1 MIIDYMKSFTRSSMH
16 VLGLSLV
23 LFAVACED
31 NKDSSEEEGH
41 TDADG
46 FILEANGTEIYRE
59 FKGSTSGSVTLKVGG
74 DLDLSVHFLDED
86 GNEIEHE
93 EGHDDHDHDD
103 HGDEEQEL
111 RVSGFD
117 ASIATVEFHEEDG
130 HNHRKISLNLRG
142 QEEEEHAM
150 MLEVKGVGAGSTS
163 FKLELMHGDHADYTS
178 TKNVPVVV
186 TAN

>member
-31 NKDSSEEEGH
+31 NNDSAEEEGH

-86 GNEIEHE
+86 GKEIEHE
-93 EGHDDHDHDD
+93 EEEDGHD
-103 HGDEEQEL
+103 HGDEEEL
-111 RVSGFD
+111 KVSGFD

-142 QEEEEHAM
+142 HEEDEHAM

>member
-16 VLGLSLV
+16 ILGLSLV

-31 NKDSSEEEGH
+31 NNDGSEEEGH

-86 GNEIEHE
+86 GKEIEHE
-93 EGHDDHDHDD
+93 EEEDGHD
-103 HGDEEQEL
+103 HGDEEEL
-111 RVSGFD
+111 KVSGFN

-142 QEEEEHAM
+142 QEEDEHAM

>member
-1 MIIDYMKSFTRSSMH
+1 MKSFTRSSMH
-16 VLGLSLV
+16 ILGLSLV
-23 LFAVACED
+23 FFAVACED
-31 NKDSSEEEGH
+31 NNDGSEEDGH

-86 GNEIEHE
+86 GKEIEHE
-93 EGHDDHDHDD
+93 EEEKDDHDHD
-103 HGDEEQEL
+103 HGDEEEL
-111 RVSGFD
+111 KVSGFN
-117 ASIATVEFHEEDG
+117 ASIATIEFHEDDG
-130 HNHRKISLNLRG
+130 HNHRKISLNLKG
-142 QEEEEHAM
+142 QEEDEHAM
-150 MLEVKGVGAGSTS
+150 MLEVKGVGAGTTS

>member
-31 NKDSSEEEGH
+31 NNDSAEEEGH

-86 GNEIEHE
+86 GKEIEHE
-93 EGHDDHDHDD
+93 EEEDGHD
-103 HGDEEQEL
+103 HGDEEEL
-111 RVSGFD
+111 KVSGFD

-130 HNHRKISLNLRG
+130 HNHRKISLNLRS
-142 QEEEEHAM
+142 QEEDEHAM

>member
-31 NKDSSEEEGH
+31 NNDGAEEEGH

-86 GNEIEHE
+86 GKEIEHE
-93 EGHDDHDHDD
+93 EEEDGHD
-103 HGDEEQEL
+103 HGDEEEL
-111 RVSGFD
+111 KVSGFD

-142 QEEEEHAM
+142 QEEDEHAM
-150 MLEVKGVGAGSTS
+150 MLEVKGIGAGSTS

>member
-74 DLDLSVHFLDED
+74 DLDLSVHFLDDD

-93 EGHDDHDHDD
+93 EEEHDD
-103 HGDEEQEL
+103 HGDEEEEL
-111 RVSGFD
+111 KVSGFD
-117 ASIATVEFHEEDG
+117 ASIATIEFHEEDG

-142 QEEEEHAM
+142 QEEDEHAM

>member
-1 MIIDYMKSFTRSSMH
+1 MIINYMKSFTRSSMH

-59 FKGSTSGSVTLKVGG
+59 FKGSTTGSITLKVGG
-74 DLDLSVHFLDED
+74 DLDLSVHFLDDD

-93 EGHDDHDHDD
+93 EEEHDD
-103 HGDEEQEL
+103 HGDEEEEL
-111 RVSGFD
+111 KVSGFD
-117 ASIATVEFHEEDG
+117 ASIATIEFHEEDG

-142 QEEEEHAM
+142 QEEDEHAM
-150 MLEVKGVGAGSTS
+150 VLEVKGVGAGSTS

-186 TAN
+186 TSN

>member
-59 FKGSTSGSVTLKVGG
+59 FKGSTTGSVTLKVGG
-74 DLDLSVHFLDED
+74 DLDLSVHFLDDD

-93 EGHDDHDHDD
+93 EEEHDD
-103 HGDEEQEL
+103 HGDEEEEL
-111 RVSGFD
+111 KVSGFD
-117 ASIATVEFHEEDG
+117 ASIATIEFHEEDG

-142 QEEEEHAM
+142 QEEDEHAM
-150 MLEVKGVGAGSTS
+150 VLEVKGVGAGSTS

>member
-46 FILEANGTEIYRE
+46 FILEANGTEVYRE
-59 FKGSTSGSVTLKVGG
+59 FKGSTTGSITLKVGG
-74 DLDLSVHFLDED
+74 DLDLSVHFLDDD

-93 EGHDDHDHDD
+93 EEEHDD
-103 HGDEEQEL
+103 HGDEEEEL
-111 RVSGFD
+111 KVSGFD
-117 ASIATVEFHEEDG
+117 ASIATIEFHEEDG

-142 QEEEEHAM
+142 QEEDEHAM
-150 MLEVKGVGAGSTS
+150 VLEVKGVGAGSTS

>member
-1 MIIDYMKSFTRSSMH
+1 MIIDYMKSFTRSSLH
-16 VLGLSLV
+16 VLGLSLA

-31 NKDSSEEEGH
+31 NKDSSEEDGH

-59 FKGSTSGSVTLKVGG
+59 FKGSTTGSVTLKVGG
-74 DLDLSVHFLDED
+74 DLDLSVHFLDDD

-93 EGHDDHDHDD
+93 EEEHDD
-103 HGDEEQEL
+103 HGDEEEEL
-111 RVSGFD
+111 KVSGFD
-117 ASIATVEFHEEDG
+117 ASIATIEFHEEDG

-142 QEEEEHAM
+142 QEEDEHAM
-150 MLEVKGVGAGSTS
+150 VLEVKGVGAGSTS

>member
-16 VLGLSLV
+16 ILGLSLV

-31 NKDSSEEEGH
+31 NNDGSEEDGH

-46 FILEANGTEIYRE
+46 FILEANGAEIYRE

-86 GNEIEHE
+86 GKEIEHE
-93 EGHDDHDHDD
+93 EEEKDDHDHD
-103 HGDEEQEL
+103 HGDEEEL
-111 RVSGFD
+111 KVSGFN
-117 ASIATVEFHEEDG
+117 ASIATIEFHEDDG
-130 HNHRKISLNLRG
+130 HNHRKISLNLKG
-142 QEEEEHAM
+142 QEEDEHAM
-150 MLEVKGVGAGSTS
+150 MLEVKGVGAGTTS

>member
-16 VLGLSLV
+16 ILGLSLV

-31 NKDSSEEEGH
+31 NNDGAEEEGH

-86 GNEIEHE
+86 GKEIEHE
-93 EGHDDHDHDD
+93 EEEDGHD
-103 HGDEEQEL
+103 HGDEEEL
-111 RVSGFD
+111 QVSGFD

-150 MLEVKGVGAGSTS
+150 MLEVKGVGAGNTS

>member
-1 MIIDYMKSFTRSSMH
+1 MKSFTRSSMH
-16 VLGLSLV
+16 ILGLSLV

-31 NKDSSEEEGH
+31 NNDGSEEDGH

-86 GNEIEHE
+86 GKEIEHE
-93 EGHDDHDHDD
+93 EEEKDDHDHD
-103 HGDEEQEL
+103 HGDEEEL
-111 RVSGFD
+111 KVSGFN
-117 ASIATVEFHEEDG
+117 ASIATIEFHEDDG
-130 HNHRKISLNLRG
+130 HNHRKISLNLKG
-142 QEEEEHAM
+142 QEEDEHAM
-150 MLEVKGVGAGSTS
+150 MLEVKGVGAGTTS

>member
-1 MIIDYMKSFTRSSMH
+1 MILENMKTYSRSFMKIA
-16 VLGLSLV
+16 GLSLV

-46 FILEANGTEIYRE
+46 FVLESEGSVIYRE
-59 FKGSTSGSVTLKVGG
+59 FKGAITGSITLKVGG

-93 EGHDDHDHDD
+93 EEGDD
-103 HGDEEQEL
+103 HGDEEGEL
-111 RVSGFD
+111 KVTGFD
-117 ASIATVEFHEEDG
+117 SSIATVEFVEDDHG
-130 HNHRKISLNLRG
+130 HSHRKVSLKFKG
-142 QEEEEHAM
+142 QEEDEHAM
-150 MLEVKGVGAGSTS
+150 VLEVKGVGAGSTS

-178 TKNVPVVV
+178 ITNVPVVV

>member
-86 GNEIEHE
+86 GKEIEHE
-93 EGHDDHDHDD
+93 EEDD
-103 HGDEEQEL
+103 
-111 RVSGFD
+111 RSR
-117 ASIATVEFHEEDG
+117 SW
-130 HNHRKISLNLRG
+130 R
-142 QEEEEHAM
+142 
-150 MLEVKGVGAGSTS
+150 
-163 FKLELMHGDHADYTS
+163 
-178 TKNVPVVV
+178 
-186 TAN
+186 